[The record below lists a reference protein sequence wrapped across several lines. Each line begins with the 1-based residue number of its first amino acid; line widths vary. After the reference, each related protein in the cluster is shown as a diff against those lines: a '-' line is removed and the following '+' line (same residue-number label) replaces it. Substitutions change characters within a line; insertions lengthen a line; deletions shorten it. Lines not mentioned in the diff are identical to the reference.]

1 MAAQGETAQPCQG
14 AARPQGGRAG
24 PAQTHTHDGMKL
36 TARKRAQLLEAYRK
50 AMCNVTLACKSL
62 GVSRRTFYL
71 WREADKALAAEL
83 DDIKDE
89 ARDFIENALY
99 KRIEA
104 GDTTAIIFACK
115 TMLRDRGYVES
126 QSHSVTVNSFEEL
139 MRRLPPPPGGGED
152 AAGTAKGEGG
162 AHG

>member
-1 MAAQGETAQPCQG
+1 
-14 AARPQGGRAG
+14 
-24 PAQTHTHDGMKL
+24 MKL
-36 TARKRAQLLEAYRK
+36 TARKRAQLLEAYRR

-62 GVSRRTFYL
+62 GISRRTFYM

-139 MRRLPPPPGGGED
+139 MRRLPPPGGG
-152 AAGTAKGEGG
+152 AAEGAAPGEGKQQG
-162 AHG
+162 

>member
-1 MAAQGETAQPCQG
+1 
-14 AARPQGGRAG
+14 
-24 PAQTHTHDGMKL
+24 MKL

-62 GVSRRTFYL
+62 GIARRTFYL
-71 WREADKALAAEL
+71 WREADKSLAAEL

-139 MRRLPPPPGGGED
+139 MRRLPPPGGG
-152 AAGTAKGEGG
+152 AAEGTEGAVPGEGKLQG
-162 AHG
+162 